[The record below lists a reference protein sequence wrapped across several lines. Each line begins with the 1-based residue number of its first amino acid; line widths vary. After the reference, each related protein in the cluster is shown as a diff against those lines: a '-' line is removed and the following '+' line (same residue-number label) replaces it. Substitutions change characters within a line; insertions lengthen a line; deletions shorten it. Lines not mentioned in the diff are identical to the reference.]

1 MRKSLLLFGLCLA
14 TLMISCKK
22 ENTEAV
28 LSADMAD
35 SARTGQKAIID
46 AERYSCFVVGEKMRV
61 NNETGT
67 VTSLT
72 NGGRGCNIGSVTQKQ
87 SGMYYS
93 FYPADMIPA
102 NSDLSNGFANLTVTI
117 PQVQIYDKDEN
128 GNQIINNPMAAEL
141 DAASG
146 KVLHYR
152 NLCALLKVTVN
163 TTGTLDSIRVYC
175 KGANL
180 WGTGK
185 VNTTDWK
192 LDINANSSKDSCYA
206 YLYFPG
212 GHEGKGKDEV
222 FYIVVPQTV
231 VTADAGKFSIEVD
244 MIHNNYHKPF
254 QIRLTNDKTLK
265 YSTLYSLGSYTFE
278 LVPFKS
284 GIFTVN
290 TTAQNMSQVIFSPG
304 NLQFSPTG
312 GGYVTAKH
320 CVAGSNTPN
329 EPGTWRFAPRQYD
342 YVGYGNEG
350 ISGLTPAQ
358 RWKYSGWIDLFGW
371 ATSGAYRGYSQFASP
386 MDPDSACQSIGMD
399 IVAKYDWGQYNDIYN
414 PWTRKTDKGVASGDG
429 YKAWHV
435 ITGNMWKALMF
446 ERGESAGWWR
456 FNMVRLQLTADTSVL
471 GLLLYP
477 DGWMSDSLNIG
488 FTRNSMTV
496 KDITKSQFEKFEG
509 RGCVF
514 LPAAGKMVHRS
525 GDKTKPHTDPYI
537 VSEVREVGHYWTSH
551 DIVYNGQASGLI
563 ESFSANGNN
572 GSIQVDTSYRWNGYS
587 VRLVKFVK

>member
-35 SARTGQKAIID
+35 FARTGQKAIID

-163 TTGTLDSIRVYC
+163 TTGTLDSIRVFC

-192 LDINANSSKDSCYA
+192 LDINANSSADSCYA

-212 GHEGKGKDEV
+212 GHKCNGQGEV
-222 FYIVVPQTV
+222 FYLVVPQTLV
-231 VTADAGKFSIEVD
+231 KADANKFSIEVD
-244 MIHNNYHKPF
+244 MIHNGGHKPY

-265 YSTLYSLGSYTFE
+265 FGSIYSLGSYTFE
-278 LVPFKS
+278 LVPFES
-284 GIFTVN
+284 GLFSVSSSTNVPK
-290 TTAQNMSQVIFSPG
+290 VRFSPG

-312 GGYVTAKH
+312 GGYVTTTH
-320 CVAGSNTPN
+320 TTSTGP
-329 EPGTWRFAPRQYD
+329 ERGTWRFAPRQYE
-342 YVGYGNEG
+342 YIGQGNAALENYRLNSTNAWVYG
-350 ISGLTPAQ
+350 
-358 RWKYSGWIDLFGW
+358 GWIDFFGW
-371 ATSGAYRGYSQFASP
+371 GTSGYQGTSP
-386 MDPDSACQSIGMD
+386 MCIDSCYSSSQSFVSGD
-399 IVAKYDWGQYNDIYN
+399 SKYDWGGHNAIYN
-414 PWTRKTDKGVASGDG
+414 PATGKTDAPGTWRTMDGDQWE
-429 YKAWHV
+429 YL
-435 ITGNMWKALMF
+435 INT
-446 ERGESAGWWR
+446 RGSNLNWWR
-456 FNMVRLQLTADTSVL
+456 YNIVRLTGYPDNTKTLI
-471 GLLLYP
+471 GLVLYP
-477 DGWMSDSLNIG
+477 DGWLADSLGGNMTPNSSTVYNI
-488 FTRNSMTV
+488 TMA
-496 KDITKSQFEKFEG
+496 QFEILESK
-509 RGCVF
+509 GCAF
-514 LPAAGKMVHRS
+514 LPAAGRMTHS
-525 GDKTKPHTDPYI
+525 GGTGGANPNVQKPYV
-537 VSEVREVGHYWTSH
+537 VSDVCSVGYYWTNH
-551 DIVYNGQASGLI
+551 NADNAHKLY
-563 ESFSANGNN
+563 FFANVNN
-572 GSIQVDTSYRWNGYS
+572 GTVATDKDFPQNGFS
-587 VRLVKFVK
+587 VRLVKNVK